1 MSSVIKK
8 IEHIEIE
15 LHKLKAEVM
24 PEKIPDDEG
33 FKKYSEE
40 ELNRF
45 YEDLKNPELWGTE
58 EELFKLLN
66 DDDGE

>member
-15 LHKLKAEVM
+15 LHKLKAELM
-24 PEKIPDDEG
+24 PEEIPEDEG

-40 ELNRF
+40 ELNSF
-45 YEDLKNPELWGTE
+45 YDDLKKSELWAVSLNETFGT
-58 EELFKLLN
+58 FIII
-66 DDDGE
+66 

>member
-1 MSSVIKK
+1 MNP
-8 IEHIEIE
+8 HH
-15 LHKLKAEVM
+15 HKSKAELM
-24 PEKIPDDEG
+24 SEEIPEDEG

-45 YEDLKNPELWGTE
+45 YDDLKKPELWGTE

-66 DDDGE
+66 RG

>member
-15 LHKLKAEVM
+15 LHKLKAELM
-24 PEKIPDDEG
+24 PEEIPEDEG

-40 ELNRF
+40 ELNSF
-45 YEDLKNPELWGTE
+45 YDDLKKPELWGTE
-58 EELFKLLN
+58 EELFKLL
-66 DDDGE
+66 DEG